1 MHCLRLVSAYQ
12 DKVVKN
18 GDAHETWKHWK
29 HWKQSSNDTFT
40 ADFVNEVISSVDT
53 GCRYRYINN
62 LNTSSIIQARANTAP
77 QPLSPFIVLSSSP
90 TNCPV
95 DSHWRP
101 YVSRCGYC
109 STNYTLIARMDM
121 FAGDLAKISS
131 LAGVSTEQ

>member
-62 LNTSSIIQARANTAP
+62 LNTSILHYYRLTSQNKPEKQGTGDTLYP
-77 QPLSPFIVLSSSP
+77 VL
-90 TNCPV
+90 CEEV
-95 DSHWRP
+95 CIF
-101 YVSRCGYC
+101 VFC
-109 STNYTLIARMDM
+109 
-121 FAGDLAKISS
+121 
-131 LAGVSTEQ
+131 